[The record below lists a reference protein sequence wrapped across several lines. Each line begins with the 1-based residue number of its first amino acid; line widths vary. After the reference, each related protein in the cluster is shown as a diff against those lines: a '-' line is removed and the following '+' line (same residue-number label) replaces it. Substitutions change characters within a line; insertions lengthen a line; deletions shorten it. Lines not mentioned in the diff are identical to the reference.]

1 MIIPNK
7 IKFNNKRKRLGCFRK
22 DIVRQQEV
30 QENQN
35 TFVWLIPNIIFMGS
49 QIESN
54 SEQQ

>member
-1 MIIPNK
+1 MVIPNR
-7 IKFNNKRKRLGCFRK
+7 IKFKNKRKRLGCFRK
-22 DIVRQQEV
+22 NIGRQQDV